1 MKIKREEMLKEINAV
16 MPGLSDREIIEQ
28 SSCVVFMNGNIC
40 TYNDEVACTYPS
52 KMDIEGAVVAMPMV
66 NILEKLTEEYVDVE
80 TTDSAVLIRGKA
92 KRATIRMEK
101 EVHLPI
107 ANIEKPGK
115 WSKLGKGFNEAL
127 NLVQA
132 CAGKDDSQFLLTCVH
147 IHPDYIEACDNE
159 QVARFNDKTGFSS
172 ELMVRRDS
180 IKHIVSLDMTHVSE
194 TKNWVHFRNPSKL
207 VLSCRR
213 YNDTYPDMSPILK
226 VSGSPLTLPKSIGE
240 AVERCEV
247 FSSESTD
254 DNLLTVELKKGKL
267 RVKGEGA
274 HGDFIESKK
283 IKYEDADLSFRIA
296 PYLLVDLV
304 NKHNQCEVTSNRLK
318 ITIGKLDY
326 VTVLTVPKAEPAQKK
341 AKKTKKKSKSK

>member
-1 MKIKREEMLKEINAV
+1 MKIKREQMLKEINAV
-16 MPGLSDREIIEQ
+16 MPGLSQREIIEQ
-28 SSCVVFMNGNIC
+28 SSCVVFMDDKIC
-40 TYNDEVACTYPS
+40 TYNDEVACSYPS
-52 KMDIEGAVVAMPMV
+52 TMDIEGAVVALPMV
-66 NILEKLTEEYVDVE
+66 AILEKLTEDMVDVE

-101 EVHLPI
+101 EIHLPI

-115 WSKLGKGFNEAL
+115 WNKLSKGFNEAL
-127 NLVQA
+127 NVVQA

-147 IHPDYIEACDNE
+147 IHPQYIEACDNE
-159 QVARFNDKTGFSS
+159 QVSRFNDKTGFKS

-194 TKNWVHFRNPSKL
+194 TKNWVHFKNPSGL

-213 YNDTYPDMSPILK
+213 YNDTYPDMSSILK

-247 FSSESTD
+247 FSAESTE
-254 DNLLTVELKKGKL
+254 DNLLTVSLTKGKL

-283 IKYEDADLSFRIA
+283 IRYEDADLSFRIA

-304 NKHNQCEVTSNRLK
+304 SKHNQCEVTSNRLK
-318 ITIGKLDY
+318 ITLGKLDY
-326 VTVLTVPKAEPAQKK
+326 VTVLTVPKVAPTKKK
-341 AKKTKKKSKSK
+341 AKAKAKKKSKK